1 MAFAARERTKP
12 YKEQQDAER
21 DRLEA
26 ALEAGL
32 EGTFP
37 ASDAIKKKPRQC
49 MLGVSSESLP
59 QLRLL
64 SRAAGV
70 SGDGLAALP
79 AY

>member
-1 MAFAARERTKP
+1 
-12 YKEQQDAER
+12 
-21 DRLEA
+21 
-26 ALEAGL
+26 
-32 EGTFP
+32 
-37 ASDAIKKKPRQC
+37 

-79 AY
+79 AYSSLDKIAFIHIQVTLQ